1 MVWCCMVRFG
11 GVLLGLSVSECVL
24 LVVMC
29 LWMSFVIY
37 CVMLYGLFVCLFVCV
52 ACLCVLFLC
61 ACVRSCF
68 NVFVYLVCE
77 LSCESECV
85 VAVFVCV

>member
-1 MVWCCMVRFG
+1 MLAVVFCGVCMF
-11 GVLLGLSVSECVL
+11 
-24 LVVMC
+24 
-29 LWMSFVIY
+29 
-37 CVMLYGLFVCLFVCV
+37 
-52 ACLCVLFLC
+52 FLC